1 MNSVAVKRYALYI
14 DYMIKMDVSLSS
26 INVAGIVKDLN
37 LTLTSVCQLLALFV
51 IAVGVF
57 KSIVIF
63 LRELLFREQSPEAFE
78 RSRLAMGYSFSLGL
92 SFLVGASILKTM
104 FSSRW
109 DDIARLAAIIMV
121 RTILNYLLFQSP
133 GKKAG
138 LPSVGHA
145 SSKETTESL
154 SN

>member
-1 MNSVAVKRYALYI
+1 MNLPFSGI
-14 DYMIKMDVSLSS
+14 DI
-26 INVAGIVKDLN
+26 AAIVKELN

-51 IAVGVF
+51 IAVGVS
-57 KSIVIF
+57 KAIVIF
-63 LRELLFREQSPEAFE
+63 LRDLLFKAQSAEAFE

-121 RTILNYLLFQSP
+121 RTVLNYLLFQSP
-133 GKKAG
+133 GQKKK
-138 LPSVGHA
+138 LPDTATSTNERSGA
-145 SSKETTESL
+145 IATD
-154 SN
+154 

>member
-1 MNSVAVKRYALYI
+1 MSPHLHPKELMN
-14 DYMIKMDVSLSS
+14 VSLTD
-26 INVAGIVKDLN
+26 IDIAAVVKHLN

-51 IAVGVF
+51 IAVGVL
-57 KSIVIF
+57 KASVIF
-63 LRELLFREQSPEAFE
+63 LRDLLFKAQSPEAFE

-121 RTILNYLLFQSP
+121 RTVLNYLLFQSP
-133 GKKAG
+133 GQRKKQPDAVAPANSPAANDQSG
-138 LPSVGHA
+138 AIAQS
-145 SSKETTESL
+145 
-154 SN
+154 